1 MKWIL
6 IVLATLLGLV
16 ALVAIIGMLVP
27 RDHVAGV
34 TITLRQPPDSVWK
47 VVRDLGSVPQW
58 WGEMKRSERVT
69 GADGRER
76 WAQNVGGF
84 AMVAVIETDEPPR
97 HLVTR
102 IDAPADASFGGSWTY
117 DITPVD
123 SGSKFTVTERGWIAN
138 PVFRFM
144 SRFIFGYYGTQESY
158 LRALGKK
165 LGEAVTPVRGT
176 VPN

>member
-1 MKWIL
+1 MKGVL

-16 ALVAIIGMLVP
+16 VLVAIIGMLVP

-47 VVRDLGSVPQW
+47 VVRDLGGVPRW
-58 WGEMKRSERVT
+58 WGDMKRSERAT

-76 WAQNVGGF
+76 WTQDVGASPWWPSSRPTSHRDTSSPGSTRRP
-84 AMVAVIETDEPPR
+84 MHRSVERGPR
-97 HLVTR
+97 HH
-102 IDAPADASFGGSWTY
+102 
-117 DITPVD
+117 PVD

-144 SRFIFGYYGTQESY
+144 SRFIFGYYGTQERY
-158 LRALGKK
+158 LRALGKRF
-165 LGEAVTPVRGT
+165 GEEVTPARL
-176 VPN
+176 PPE

>member
-1 MKWIL
+1 MKWVL

-47 VVRDLGSVPQW
+47 VVRDLGGVPQW

-76 WAQNVGGF
+76 WAQEIGGF

-97 HLVTR
+97 RLVTR
-102 IDAPADASFGGSWTY
+102 IDTSADASFGGSWTY
-117 DITPVD
+117 DITPMD
-123 SGSKFTVTERGWIAN
+123 SGSRVVVTERGWIAN

-144 SRFIFGYYGTQESY
+144 SRFLFGYYGTQESY
-158 LRALGKK
+158 ARALGKR
-165 LGEAVTPVRGT
+165 LGEEVAPVRF
-176 VPN
+176 PPE